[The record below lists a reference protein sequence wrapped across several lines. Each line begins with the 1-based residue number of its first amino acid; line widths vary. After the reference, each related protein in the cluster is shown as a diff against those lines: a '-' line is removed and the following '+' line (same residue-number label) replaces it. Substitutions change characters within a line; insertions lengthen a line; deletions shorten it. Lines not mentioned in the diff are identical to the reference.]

1 MPVALGFPAP
11 KTANPIQSTQGEIAA
26 LDQFRG
32 KHLVLYFY
40 PKDNTPGCT
49 TESADFT
56 THHDAFAQAGAVVFG
71 VSRDNLKSHET
82 FREKLGAPFHL
93 ISDPAEELC
102 LGFDVMRNKMM
113 YGKQVRGLERST
125 FVFDRMG
132 DLAREWRG
140 VKVDGH
146 AQEVLV
152 FVQSLG

>member
-1 MPVALGFPAP
+1 MPVSIGFPYP
-11 KTANPIQSTQGEIAA
+11 KTANPILSTEGEITFP
-26 LDQFRG
+26 QFRG

-49 TESADFT
+49 TESMDFVAQ
-56 THHDAFAQAGAVVFG
+56 HDAFVEAGAVVMG
-71 VSRDNLKSHET
+71 VSRDNMKSHEA
-82 FREKLGAPFHL
+82 FRETLQAPFHL
-93 ISDPAEELC
+93 ISDPQEEVC
-102 LGFDVMRNKMM
+102 LAFDVMRNKMM

-146 AQEVLV
+146 AADVLAY
-152 FVQSLG
+152 VQSLG

>member
-1 MPVALGFPAP
+1 MPLSLGSPP
-11 KTANPIQSTQGEIAA
+11 PRTANPIQSTQGEIA

-32 KHLVLYFY
+32 KYLILYFY

-49 TESADFT
+49 TESQDFT
-56 THHDAFAQAGAVVFG
+56 SLHGDFVAADAVVFG
-71 VSRDNLKSHET
+71 VSRDSLKSHES
-82 FREKLGAPFHL
+82 FREKLEAPFHL
-93 ISDPAEELC
+93 ISDPAEEVC

-132 DLAREWRG
+132 ELAREWRG

-146 AQEVLV
+146 AAEVLA
-152 FVQSLG
+152 FVQSMG

>member
-1 MPVALGFPAP
+1 MSVSIGFPTP
-11 KTANPIQSTQGEIAA
+11 KTPNPIQSTQGEILS

-32 KHLVLYFY
+32 KNLVLYFY

-49 TESADFT
+49 TESIEFVAKHNDFINAET
-56 THHDAFAQAGAVVFG
+56 VVFG
-71 VSRDNLKSHET
+71 VSRDNLQSHES
-82 FREKLGAPFHL
+82 FREKLTAPFHL
-93 ISDPAEELC
+93 ISDSQEELC
-102 LGFDVMRNKMM
+102 LAFDVMRNKMM

-146 AQEVLV
+146 AAEVLA
-152 FVQSLG
+152 FVQNLE

>member
-1 MPVALGFPAP
+1 MPLSLGSPTP
-11 KTANPIQSTQGEIAA
+11 RTANPIQTTMGEIS

-49 TESADFT
+49 TESQDFT
-56 THHDAFAQAGAVVFG
+56 SLHAEFEAAQAVVFG
-71 VSRDNLKSHET
+71 VSRDSMKSHES

-93 ISDPAEELC
+93 ISDPAEEVC

-132 DLAREWRG
+132 ELAREWRG

-146 AQEVLV
+146 AAEVLG

>member
-1 MPVALGFPAP
+1 MPLSLGSPTP
-11 KTANPIQSTQGEIAA
+11 RTANPIQTTMGEIS

-49 TESADFT
+49 TESQDFT
-56 THHDAFAQAGAVVFG
+56 SLHSEFEAAQAVVFG
-71 VSRDNLKSHET
+71 VSRDSMKSHES

-93 ISDPAEELC
+93 ISDPAEEVC

-132 DLAREWRG
+132 ELAREWRG

-146 AQEVLV
+146 AAEVLG

>member
-1 MPVALGFPAP
+1 MPVSIGFPYP
-11 KTANPIQSTQGEIAA
+11 KTANPIQSTAGEIT
-26 LDQFRG
+26 LEQFRG

-49 TESADFT
+49 TESMDFVAQQA
-56 THHDAFAQAGAVVFG
+56 AFSRAGAVIMG
-71 VSRDNLKSHET
+71 VSRDSMKSHEK
-82 FREKLGAPFHL
+82 FREQLEAKFHL
-93 ISDPAEELC
+93 ISDPQEEVC
-102 LGFDVMRNKMM
+102 LAFDVMRNKMM

-146 AQEVLV
+146 AAEVLA
-152 FVQSLG
+152 FVKSLG